1 MFSRP
6 SGGHGS
12 ICQLFW
18 CGFRSIAKH
27 PQMNSWLSI
36 VHRMAQRKW
45 RFHIIWY
52 QGDRIRSREMSFLV
66 AHYFSVLP
74 MKISPFHMQMVWK
87 VPYTSSECLLGDC
100 NHALFWSRRWSQL
113 IVIFLW
119 LNPSSTSV
127 LMMPG
132 LRIVV
137 PPSLIV
143 NQDCPHTYHK
153 CMFFVYPMFKAFS
166 EERPLRVSTLWR
178 NSLAT
183 RRICSVKLCVQ
194 LRLGN
199 KWPEVSPFLG
209 GHAGH
214 ACPFGNH
221 PNSDVVRRCDLYIR
235 INGEHQKKKPASE
248 AQ

>member
-27 PQMNSWLSI
+27 PQTNSWLSI

-45 RFHIIWY
+45 RFDIIWY
-52 QGDRIRSREMSFLV
+52 QGDRIRWREMSFRF

-74 MKISPFHMQMVWK
+74 MKISPFHLQMVWK

-113 IVIFLW
+113 TVVIFLW

-143 NQDCPHTYHK
+143 NQDCPHTYHN
-153 CMFFVYPMFKAFS
+153 CMVFRIPHFQGIFRRTAFS
-166 EERPLRVSTLWR
+166 CLHTSE
-178 NSLAT
+178 
-183 RRICSVKLCVQ
+183 KL
-194 LRLGN
+194 
-199 KWPEVSPFLG
+199 
-209 GHAGH
+209 AGH
-214 ACPFGNH
+214 SAYLFG
-221 PNSDVVRRCDLYIR
+221 
-235 INGEHQKKKPASE
+235 
-248 AQ
+248 